1 MSQQRENSG
10 ALFREQNRTN
20 DRAPEYT
27 GPAMIGGVEYRV
39 AAWVKDGGK
48 GKFFSL
54 SFEVKGEKPAVKP
67 SGGYDPGDAGGGL
80 DDEIPF
86 IAWGDKHGGRRM

>member
-10 ALFREQNRTN
+10 ALFRDTDRKN
-20 DRAPEYT
+20 DRAPEFT
-27 GPAMIGGVEYRV
+27 GPATIGGVEYRV

-54 SFEVKGEKPAVKP
+54 AFTPKDDKPVMDRRQ
-67 SGGYDPGDAGGGL
+67 SQESENPGADL
-80 DDEIPF
+80 DSEIPF
-86 IAWGDKHGGRRM
+86 